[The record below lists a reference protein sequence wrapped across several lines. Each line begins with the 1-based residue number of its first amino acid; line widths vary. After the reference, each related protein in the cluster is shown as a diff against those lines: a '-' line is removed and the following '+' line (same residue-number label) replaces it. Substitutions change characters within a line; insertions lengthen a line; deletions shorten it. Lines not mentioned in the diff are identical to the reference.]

1 MKKKFHY
8 YLDFL
13 TSSLSVSLNF
23 FFSTL
28 LIIILSLIGFLDFA
42 AEVGITVSLT
52 LFLSQIFSA
61 NHRQLIFS
69 KNYKSKINSIIQF
82 RFFVSILIVFISIAV
97 ISRLQFQNVLFL
109 ILLSILIC
117 TQWIAEIF
125 LTIKEKQK
133 KNELLNYLLFTN
145 ILFIIIITLFIF
157 LNKLS
162 LINIVM
168 FFLIMNYLFIFNK
181 NFRKFK
187 IDFKNLKLVLY
198 TLKSSLKNFEII
210 SSFSLNF
217 SNLIWRF
224 SILLLAGKSIAG
236 LLFGSY
242 ALGSFFGTLYSNII
256 APKIHSKKIFFP
268 KLLLMILIPIVL
280 IVFYY
285 ALKNFENFEY
295 INDLN
300 SSRLACI
307 FFSLIGSFFMLVS
320 LIIRFN
326 YFYNVSTILIFKLD
340 ILYSVMISLL
350 ISVTFVFLGLK
361 YLVMAYLFASLSS
374 LLIYSLTFLK
384 HEKNY

>member
-1 MKKKFHY
+1 
-8 YLDFL
+8 
-13 TSSLSVSLNF
+13 
-23 FFSTL
+23 
-28 LIIILSLIGFLDFA
+28 
-42 AEVGITVSLT
+42 
-52 LFLSQIFSA
+52 
-61 NHRQLIFS
+61 
-69 KNYKSKINSIIQF
+69 
-82 RFFVSILIVFISIAV
+82 
-97 ISRLQFQNVLFL
+97 
-109 ILLSILIC
+109 
-117 TQWIAEIF
+117 
-125 LTIKEKQK
+125 
-133 KNELLNYLLFTN
+133 
-145 ILFIIIITLFIF
+145 
-157 LNKLS
+157 
-162 LINIVM
+162 
-168 FFLIMNYLFIFNK
+168 MNYLFIFNK

-224 SILLLAGKSIAG
+224 SILILAGKSIAG

-256 APKIHSKKIFFP
+256 EHKINSKKIFFP
-268 KLLLMILIPIVL
+268 KLLLMILLPIVL

-285 ALKNFENFEY
+285 ALKNFENFQY

>member
-69 KNYKSKINSIIQF
+69 KNFKSKINSIIQF

-268 KLLLMILIPIVL
+268 KLLLMILLPIVL

-285 ALKNFENFEY
+285 ALKNFENFQY

-326 YFYNVSTILIFKLD
+326 YFYNVSTINI
-340 ILYSVMISLL
+340 
-350 ISVTFVFLGLK
+350 
-361 YLVMAYLFASLSS
+361 
-374 LLIYSLTFLK
+374 
-384 HEKNY
+384 

>member
-268 KLLLMILIPIVL
+268 KLLLMILLPIVL

-285 ALKNFENFEY
+285 ALKNFENFQY

>member
-1 MKKKFHY
+1 M
-8 YLDFL
+8 
-13 TSSLSVSLNF
+13 
-23 FFSTL
+23 
-28 LIIILSLIGFLDFA
+28 
-42 AEVGITVSLT
+42 
-52 LFLSQIFSA
+52 
-61 NHRQLIFS
+61 
-69 KNYKSKINSIIQF
+69 
-82 RFFVSILIVFISIAV
+82 SILIVFISIAV

-145 ILFIIIITLFIF
+145 ILFIIKITLFIF

-224 SILLLAGKSIAG
+224 SILLLAGKSIADCYLDHMLWVLFLVLFIQI
-236 LLFGSY
+236 LLRLKY
-242 ALGSFFGTLYSNII
+242 ILKKFFFKII
-256 APKIHSKKIFFP
+256 TNDFITYCINCILLCFKKISKIFNI
-268 KLLLMILIPIVL
+268 LMI
-280 IVFYY
+280 
-285 ALKNFENFEY
+285 
-295 INDLN
+295 
-300 SSRLACI
+300 
-307 FFSLIGSFFMLVS
+307 
-320 LIIRFN
+320 
-326 YFYNVSTILIFKLD
+326 
-340 ILYSVMISLL
+340 
-350 ISVTFVFLGLK
+350 
-361 YLVMAYLFASLSS
+361 
-374 LLIYSLTFLK
+374 
-384 HEKNY
+384 

>member
-256 APKIHSKKIFFP
+256 APKIHSKKFFFP
-268 KLLLMILIPIVL
+268 KLLLMILLPSVL

-285 ALKNFENFEY
+285 ALKNFENFQY

>member
-1 MKKKFHY
+1 MEKKFNY
-8 YLDFL
+8 YLDFF
-13 TSSLSVSLNF
+13 TGSLSVSLNF
-23 FFSTL
+23 FFSTI
-28 LIIILSLIGFLDFA
+28 LIIILSLLGFLDFA
-42 AEVGITVSLT
+42 AEIGITISLT

-61 NHRQLIFS
+61 NHRQLIFLN
-69 KNYKSKINSIIQF
+69 KFKSEINSIIQF
-82 RFFVSILIVFISIAV
+82 RFFVSILIIFISGVV
-97 ISRLQFQNVLFL
+97 IFRLQFQNVLFL

-133 KNELLNYLLFTN
+133 KNELLNYLLFIN
-145 ILFIIIITLFIF
+145 IIFLTIITLFIF

-168 FFLIMNYLFIFNK
+168 FFLIMNYFFIFNK
-181 NFRKFK
+181 DFRKFK
-187 IDFKNLKLVLY
+187 VNLKNLKLVLY

-224 SILLLAGKSIAG
+224 SILILAGKSIAG

-242 ALGSFFGTLYSNII
+242 ALGSFFGTLYSNIV
-256 APKIHSKKIFFP
+256 APKIHSEKIFFP
-268 KLLLMILIPIVL
+268 KLLLIFLIPIVL

-285 ALKNFENFEY
+285 ALKNFENFEN
-295 INDLN
+295 INNLN

-307 FFSLIGSFFMLVS
+307 FFSLIGSFFMIVS

-340 ILYSVMISLL
+340 ILYSVLVSLI
-350 ISVTFVFLGLK
+350 ISVTFLFLGLK

-374 LLIYSLTFLK
+374 LLVYSLTFLK

>member
-1 MKKKFHY
+1 
-8 YLDFL
+8 
-13 TSSLSVSLNF
+13 
-23 FFSTL
+23 
-28 LIIILSLIGFLDFA
+28 
-42 AEVGITVSLT
+42 
-52 LFLSQIFSA
+52 
-61 NHRQLIFS
+61 
-69 KNYKSKINSIIQF
+69 
-82 RFFVSILIVFISIAV
+82 
-97 ISRLQFQNVLFL
+97 
-109 ILLSILIC
+109 
-117 TQWIAEIF
+117 
-125 LTIKEKQK
+125 
-133 KNELLNYLLFTN
+133 
-145 ILFIIIITLFIF
+145 
-157 LNKLS
+157 
-162 LINIVM
+162 
-168 FFLIMNYLFIFNK
+168 MNYFFIFNK
-181 NFRKFK
+181 DFRKFK
-187 IDFKNLKLVLY
+187 VNLKNLKLVLY

-268 KLLLMILIPIVL
+268 KLLLMILLPIVL

-285 ALKNFENFEY
+285 ALKNFENFQY